1 MKYKFLIVDDD
12 ANMAVNLSKII
23 KENMPN
29 LIENIKICNDGVE
42 TIEEIDKE
50 KPDILLLDL
59 KMPKANELT
68 VIDKI
73 SEENIEIIIIS
84 GEASLINSLTIF
96 NSKNI
101 KKIYIKPFL
110 SEHLIG
116 ELKYICHKKEEEYI
130 RNKAE
135 DELCV
140 FSFNK
145 CSIGYKYLIECLVKT
160 YEREELLVNIEK
172 DLFPLIA
179 QKFHIKK
186 IQNIKWSIQKTIK
199 SMIRYTDTEKVYSY
213 FPNTE
218 TLTPKLFIMTLN
230 KLIITKYKK

>member
-59 KMPKANELT
+59 KMPKANGLT

-84 GEASLINSLTIF
+84 GEL
-96 NSKNI
+96 
-101 KKIYIKPFL
+101 
-110 SEHLIG
+110 H
-116 ELKYICHKKEEEYI
+116 
-130 RNKAE
+130 
-135 DELCV
+135 
-140 FSFNK
+140 
-145 CSIGYKYLIECLVKT
+145 
-160 YEREELLVNIEK
+160 
-172 DLFPLIA
+172 
-179 QKFHIKK
+179 
-186 IQNIKWSIQKTIK
+186 
-199 SMIRYTDTEKVYSY
+199 
-213 FPNTE
+213 
-218 TLTPKLFIMTLN
+218 
-230 KLIITKYKK
+230 